1 MGRVLASYGVQGWIK
16 ARAFTAAADGLLAY
30 KTWWLTAMDGRQRC
44 FRVREARVHAGALL
58 ACLEGLSA
66 REEAASWRGAT
77 IGVPRE
83 ALPALGAGEFYL
95 NDLVGLDVVDRRG
108 ERLGCVVGVLE
119 TGAHPV
125 LRVRAGANKDGVE
138 RLIPI
143 VPAYVEA
150 IDLAAGRI
158 DVDWDADY

>member
-1 MGRVLASYGVQGWIK
+1 MGRVLAPFGVQGWIK

-30 KTWWLTAMDGRQRC
+30 KAWWLIAPDGRRRR
-44 FRVREARVHAGALL
+44 FSVREARLHGGALL
-58 ACLEGLSA
+58 ARLEGLSE

-77 IGVPRE
+77 IAVPRG

-95 NDLVGLDVVDRRG
+95 ADLVGLEVVDRRG
-108 ERLGCVVGVLE
+108 ERLGRVVGVLE

-125 LRVRAGANKDGVE
+125 LRVHTDAEKDGVE

-158 DVDWDADY
+158 DVDWSPDY